1 MLFCLPDNPFFG
13 KNPGAPGGSC
23 GHAVQE
29 ATYAYCGWIFA
40 QHFTNRLGPAYIA
53 LRNTLNES
61 DPAHAEVLNDIKR
74 RFREETFTRQSI
86 EEVILA
92 YPDIVRMLYVNFA
105 MEHYPTG
112 SGAKELGPT
121 LSYQRLQVDQ
131 PLTDAELWDRIRK
144 TVPNK
149 HELQVFESFM
159 VFNKYVLCP
168 PLLMP

>member
-1 MLFCLPDNPFFG
+1 
-13 KNPGAPGGSC
+13 
-23 GHAVQE
+23 HAVQE

-92 YPDIVRMLYVNFA
+92 YPDIVRM
-105 MEHYPTG
+105 
-112 SGAKELGPT
+112 
-121 LSYQRLQVDQ
+121 
-131 PLTDAELWDRIRK
+131 
-144 TVPNK
+144 
-149 HELQVFESFM
+149 
-159 VFNKYVLCP
+159 
-168 PLLMP
+168 